1 MRLTPRDIQEKEFSS
16 GFRGYKEEEVDGFL
30 DEVTEAYEAVF
41 KENLDLREEVE
52 KLREECKKYETIGE
66 RMQSALVAA
75 QETADDVRRNAAK
88 EAENVLRE
96 AELKSQKMIQ
106 ETKDKHLD
114 LQKQLA
120 SLKQVEDEFRFKMKS
135 MLQSYLKLVEEMP
148 FGESKEVKALLVPP
162 DYGMLGQTAPLPME
176 EKPKE
181 PKKEEPKLDLKE
193 EAKVTPKPEVKETVE
208 PKVEVKEEEKPEAKE
223 EAKPEV
229 KEEAKAE
236 AKAATTGPFDFEEEK
251 PATEGR
257 PAGRKLAPKETKAGQ
272 PATTGKPAEGGKPA
286 EAGKSKEAE
295 KEKAAAEVTEPGK
308 EKKTE
313 KKEGEPGKS
322 EEKKTEEGKEKQI
335 DIIEDETFWKDA

>member
-16 GFRGYKEEEVDGFL
+16 AFRGYKEEEVDGFL

-88 EAENVLRE
+88 EAENILRE

-114 LQKQLA
+114 MQKQLA
-120 SLKQVEDEFRFKMKS
+120 SLKQVEEEFRFKMKS
-135 MLQSYLKLVEEMP
+135 MLQSYLKLLEEIA
-148 FGESKEVKALLVPP
+148 FGERKEVKELLVPP
-162 DYGMLGQTAPLPME
+162 DYGMLGQTAPLPIE

-181 PKKEEPKLDLKE
+181 PKKEEPKLELKE
-193 EAKVTPKPEVKETVE
+193 APKVAPKAEMKQAVE
-208 PKVEVKEEEKPEAKE
+208 PKVEVKEEAKPEPEEEAKPEAKE
-223 EAKPEV
+223 EAKHEV

-236 AKAATTGPFDFEEEK
+236 AKAGTTGPFDFEQEK
-251 PATEGR
+251 PSEEAGR
-257 PAGRKLAPKETKAGQ
+257 QAGRKLAPKEAKAEEKESK
-272 PATTGKPAEGGKPA
+272 KP
-286 EAGKSKEAE
+286 KEAE
-295 KEKAAAEVTEPGK
+295 KEKAAAEVTQPGTPGK
-308 EKKTE
+308 EKKAE
-313 KKEGEPGKS
+313 KKEGEPGKA
-322 EEKKTEEGKEKQI
+322 EEKKAEEGKEKQI
-335 DIIEDETFWKDA
+335 EIIEDETFWKDA